1 MALMGLNHLLDDAPH
16 HLLFSKREKERA
28 RLLEAQSRKY
38 HQTLGFVT
46 EIPDTHDAYAG
57 YQDSCPPPV
66 PQSGKEAYP
75 FARSFYEGNGKG
87 GKVRREREVSDAW
100 VKMRGTRVKGE
111 GRRGEGNGK
120 RVRFEREVR
129 WWVFDG
135 GEEESQ

>member
-46 EIPDTHDAYAG
+46 EIPDTHDAYAA
-57 YQDSCPPPV
+57 YQDSCPPSRSPPPV
-66 PQSGKEAYP
+66 PHSGKEAYP
-75 FARSFYEGNGKG
+75 FARGFYEGNGKVG
-87 GKVRREREVSDAW
+87 REREVSDAW
-100 VKMRGTRVKGE
+100 VKMRGTRRRE

-135 GEEESQ
+135 REEES